1 MIVKA
6 ESEGFIWLIVGA
18 FWVIAQIAGAAA
30 KKKRQSAAEEAGSEE
45 SRPADPFAELLRKI
59 AGAQEFRVEPPD
71 VEEEPCEDLSAAFR
85 SPWMP
90 GEIES
95 LPDLQPL
102 QRAAQTQGGL
112 YPAAVNLNP
121 SEKPQVDIQPK
132 MSTFRSSLSPIK
144 QPSMNF
150 SFTGPSSETRS
161 RGDSS
166 GLRSILH
173 PADKTSLRR
182 AMLGH
187 ILLGK
192 PKALQPSGFGH
203 E

>member
-6 ESEGFIWLIVGA
+6 ESGGFIWLIVGV

-30 KKKRQSAAEEAGSEE
+30 KKKRQEAAGETAAPEEG
-45 SRPADPFAELLRKI
+45 RPVDPFAELLRKI
-59 AGAQEFRVEPPD
+59 AGAQEFRVEPPEF
-71 VEEEPCEDLSAAFR
+71 EEMPEEDLSAAFQT
-85 SPWMP
+85 PWKA
-90 GEIES
+90 GEIE
-95 LPDLQPL
+95 PAHQPL
-102 QRAAQTQGGL
+102 QRPPQTQGGL

-132 MSTFRSSLSPIK
+132 MSSFRSSLSPIK

-150 SFTGPSSETRS
+150 SFTGASPETRS
-161 RGDSS
+161 RGASS
-166 GLRSILH
+166 GIRSILH

-192 PKALQPSGFGH
+192 PKALEGA